1 LFKKGDKDMLSNNQ
15 TTVIEADKLMNT
27 NSQTAAIKERKMQPT
42 ASNLIRW
49 SGLAA
54 MGAGIIFSAI
64 QPIHPA
70 DVVSS
75 VTTPEWAIITS
86 FKTAACL
93 LFLLGIAGIYA
104 RQVKKTGWL
113 GLAGFLLLSL
123 SWSIQLAF
131 VFAEAYI
138 FPPLAAVA
146 PQFVD
151 SVLAVPSGRP
161 VEMDLGAVP
170 ALYGL
175 LVGGSYMLGGLL
187 FGLATLRA
195 GILPRLAGGLL
206 AVAAAL
212 TPLAALFPHNIQRF
226 AALPVGLALAWLG
239 YSLWSERRAHSSE
252 PLPGAAEEAH
262 LLGQTAAE

>member
-1 LFKKGDKDMLSNNQ
+1 
-15 TTVIEADKLMNT
+15 
-27 NSQTAAIKERKMQPT
+27 
-42 ASNLIRW
+42 
-49 SGLAA
+49 
-54 MGAGIIFSAI
+54 MGAGIIFAAI

-70 DVVSS
+70 DVVAS

-86 FKTAACL
+86 FKTVACL

-151 SVLAVPSGRP
+151 SFLAVPSGRA
-161 VEMDLGAVP
+161 VEIDLGAVP
-170 ALYGL
+170 ALYGI
-175 LVGGSYMLGGLL
+175 LVGVSYMLGGLL
-187 FGLATLRA
+187 FGLATFRA
-195 GILPRLAGGLL
+195 RILPRLAAGVL
-206 AVAAAL
+206 AGAATL
-212 TPLAALFPHNIQRF
+212 TPLAALLPHNIQRF
-226 AALPVGLALAWLG
+226 AAVPVGLALAWLG
-239 YSLWSERRAHSSE
+239 YSLWSERRAHASE
-252 PLPGAAEEAH
+252 PVPGAGEGSP
-262 LLGQTAAE
+262 LLRQTAAE

>member
-1 LFKKGDKDMLSNNQ
+1 MISNTQ
-15 TTVIEADKLMNT
+15 TATIEADNHLNT
-27 NSQTAAIKERKMQPT
+27 NRQTAVIKESTMKPT
-42 ASNLIRW
+42 PTSLIRW
-49 SGLAA
+49 AGLAA
-54 MGAGIIFSAI
+54 MGAGIIFAAI

-75 VTTPEWAIITS
+75 VTTTEWTIITS

-123 SWSIQLAF
+123 SWSIQLVF

-151 SVLAVPSGRP
+151 SMLAVPSGRA
-161 VEMDLGAVP
+161 VEINLGAVP
-170 ALYGL
+170 ALYGI
-175 LVGGSYMLGGLL
+175 LVGVAYMLGGLL

-195 GILPRLAGGLL
+195 GILPRLAAGLL
-206 AVAAAL
+206 ALAAAL
-212 TPLAALFPHNIQRF
+212 TPLAALLPHNIQRF
-226 AALPVGLALAWLG
+226 AAVPVGLALAWMG
-239 YSLWSERRAHSSE
+239 YSLWSERHTQ
-252 PLPGAAEEAH
+252 AAEPVPGSDR
-262 LLGQTAAE
+262 LQFRQTAAK

>member
-1 LFKKGDKDMLSNNQ
+1 MISNTQ
-15 TTVIEADKLMNT
+15 TTIIEADKHRPT
-27 NSQTAAIKERKMQPT
+27 NRPAAVLKESTMKPT
-42 ASNLIRW
+42 ASSLIRW
-49 SGLAA
+49 AGLAA
-54 MGAGIIFSAI
+54 VGAGIIFAAI

-70 DVVSS
+70 DVVAS
-75 VTTPEWAIITS
+75 VTTTEWAIITS
-86 FKTAACL
+86 FKTVACL

-146 PQFVD
+146 PKFVD

-170 ALYGL
+170 ALYGI
-175 LVGGSYMLGGLL
+175 LVGVAYMLGGLL

-226 AALPVGLALAWLG
+226 AAVPVGLALAWLG
-239 YSLWSERRAHSSE
+239 YAIWSERRARSSE
-252 PLPGAAEEAH
+252 VSGAGDGSP
-262 LLGQTAAE
+262 LLGQTTAE